1 MTSQYFLDRAA
12 GRNPN
17 LRAAD
22 ADRERTS
29 EHLRQSHAE
38 GRLDLDEFQQ
48 RLERCYE
55 AKTVG
60 ELDKL
65 VRDLPR
71 SHERDEPASLAWL
84 LPRRWPVVP
93 LAPILLALI
102 VISAIAGHGLF
113 WLWVPFVFVLWRM
126 SWWRRARPWPAWR
139 PRRADRPPADISIW

>member
-1 MTSQYFLDRAA
+1 MTSQYFFDRAA
-12 GRNPN
+12 GRNPD

-22 ADRERTS
+22 ADRERIS
-29 EHLRQSHAE
+29 ERLRQSHAE

-65 VRDLPR
+65 VRDLPGPD
-71 SHERDEPASLAWL
+71 ERDQQASLAWL
-84 LPRRWPVVP
+84 MPRRWPLAP
-93 LAPILLALI
+93 LAPILLTLI

-113 WLWVPFVFVLWRM
+113 WLWIPLMFVFWRM
-126 SWWRRARPWPAWR
+126 SWWHRRRSWAGARRGPDGWV
-139 PRRADRPPADISIW
+139 